1 MISPSEEEYILAHAC
16 VPEHLV
22 DLMALVSG
30 GEPFLRGDFLCLARE
45 RWAILVGYPLTGDFV
60 AAGLQQA
67 VEDVHKTFR
76 PDHLWFIAPE
86 VPPALAAA
94 CRDRESDQYYRLELQ
109 DFRITAKLRRRVERA
124 ARELTVEKEEA
135 LTGEHRALVAEFL
148 ERERPA
154 ARIEKLFLGMAE
166 YTAKAP
172 SALVL
177 TARRKAGGISAFYVV
192 DVGANEFATYV
203 VGCHSKEA
211 YVPGASDLLFFEMAG
226 LAREHGKR
234 YIHLGVGVNEGIR
247 RFKEKWGGIP
257 FLRYEFCEH
266 GRGLPRML
274 VPFFS
279 GIWSR

>member
-1 MISPSEEEYILAHAC
+1 M
-16 VPEHLV
+16 
-22 DLMALVSG
+22 
-30 GEPFLRGDFLCLARE
+30 
-45 RWAILVGYPLTGDFV
+45 
-60 AAGLQQA
+60 
-67 VEDVHKTFR
+67 
-76 PDHLWFIAPE
+76 
-86 VPPALAAA
+86 PPALAAA
-94 CRDRESDQYYRLELQ
+94 CRDRESDQYYKLELR
-109 DFRITAKLRRRVERA
+109 DFRITANLRRRVERA
-124 ARELTVEKEEA
+124 ARELTVEKEKA

-154 ARIEKLFLGMAE
+154 ARIEKLFLEMAE

-192 DVGANEFATYV
+192 DVGASEFATYV

-234 YIHLGVGVNEGIR
+234 YIHLGLGVNEGIR

-266 GRGLPRML
+266 GRGLPGML